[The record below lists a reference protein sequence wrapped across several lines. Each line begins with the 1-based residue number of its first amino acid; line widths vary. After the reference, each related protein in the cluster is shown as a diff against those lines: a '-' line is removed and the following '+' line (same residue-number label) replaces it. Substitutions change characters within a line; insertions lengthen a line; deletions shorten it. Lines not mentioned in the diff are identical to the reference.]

1 MRIIKVEIE
10 EFGRLRDQLFLFGE
24 GMNVIQGANES
35 GKSTLLAFIRFVLYG
50 FPRKAGAD
58 GEEREKR
65 LSWQGH
71 RAAGRLYLSVDK
83 GEFCIARTVTR
94 QGSAARETFG
104 ETLTVTSLASG
115 EEIPLGAMTPGEY
128 FTGLPAALYDSTL
141 CLRQSDAAR
150 VSEPGVGEAVNE
162 LLFTG
167 SMGVSAD
174 AAMDKLRLARR
185 ELQHQKGRG
194 GRVSELSDRIT
205 VTEDALTRARQDATA
220 LAALRAEAEQQ
231 RAQLKE
237 RRDEM
242 EHIAA
247 LFEQCAIADTLS
259 HFEKAREAEELLA
272 QKKADYE
279 ALRLK
284 HASLEHV
291 PEAILAA
298 RGAHRERELAQAECT
313 RTMPELSRLRAVQH
327 NDQMLAANDILVQK
341 GGAEVVLKD
350 FQKARKKRRRAAR
363 AGWVFALFALIFATV
378 TGLIVMN
385 VITPALEIFFP
396 VGEHMRTIF
405 TVGGACTLGAAA
417 IMLLCFL
424 RAGRFRRRVRGWMK
438 RMGVRQA
445 QMFRTYLEQSAT
457 EAQSAEAH
465 RVLLNECEGAY
476 AEKYS
481 AVLRAEARVR
491 EALEGVSVTI
501 PENADEIPATL
512 AELEARYRAAYD
524 ELVAARAEC
533 ERAGAARDT
542 LQKLLEGKNELE
554 LRARFVGAGS
564 ERPEDLRRKQAFLK
578 ETIAGLERKYAELE
592 RRESALAATVGDP
605 FDMEK
610 QLLELREQHARASRR
625 LSALELALSAME
637 EGVRELGDGLL
648 PKVCGK
654 ASAHLATLTD
664 GAYQTL
670 YAAAD
675 LSVCLDSDK
684 GPLPLSHFSAA
695 CRDAAHLALRL
706 GLLDTLVEQRLPLLF
721 DEAFSRLD
729 DERAHALLQLLW
741 EYCDAGGQCILFTCH
756 QREASFLSGKDFTL
770 FELH

>member
-1 MRIIKVEIE
+1 
-10 EFGRLRDQLFLFGE
+10 
-24 GMNVIQGANES
+24 MNVIQGANES

-71 RAAGRLYLSVDK
+71 RAAGRLYVSVEK

-94 QGSAARETFG
+94 QGSAARESFG
-104 ETLTVTSLASG
+104 ETLCVTSLANG

-185 ELQHQKGRG
+185 SLQHQKGRG
-194 GRVSELSDRIT
+194 GQVAELSDRIT
-205 VTEDALTRARQDATA
+205 VTEDALARARQDATA
-220 LAALRAEAEQQ
+220 LAALRAEAEQH

-237 RRDEM
+237 RRDEL

-259 HFEKAREAEELLA
+259 HFERAREAQELYA
-272 QKKADYE
+272 KKKADYE

-284 HASLEHV
+284 HAPLEHV
-291 PEAILAA
+291 PEAIL
-298 RGAHRERELAQAECT
+298 GAKTALHEREAAQAECA
-313 RTMPELSRLRAVQH
+313 RMMPELSRLRAVRH

-350 FQKARKKRRRAAR
+350 FQGARKKRRCARKVAWIFAA
-363 AGWVFALFALIFATV
+363 FALIFATV
-378 TGLIVMN
+378 VALIATGVLKSLVQEL
-385 VITPALEIFFP
+385 VP
-396 VGEHMRTIF
+396 VGDYLPLICLI
-405 TVGGACTLGAAA
+405 GGGCTLGLALVA
-417 IMLLCFL
+417 LLFFL
-424 RAGRFRRRVRGWMK
+424 RANRFRRRVRGWMK
-438 RMGVRQA
+438 RLGVRQV
-445 QMFRTYLEQSAT
+445 QMFRTYLEQSAA

-465 RVLLNECEGAY
+465 RVLLGECESTY

-481 AVLRAEARVR
+481 AVLRAEARAR
-491 EALEGVSVTI
+491 EALESVGVMM
-501 PENADEIPATL
+501 PEDPVAVPACLAD
-512 AELEARYRAAYD
+512 LESRYRAAYD
-524 ELVAARAEC
+524 ALVAARSEC

-542 LQKLLEGKNELE
+542 LTKLLEGKNEDE
-554 LRARFVGAGS
+554 LRARFVGAGV
-564 ERPEDLRRKQAFLK
+564 ERPEDLRRKQTFLK
-578 ETIAGLERKYAELE
+578 ETIAGLERKNAELA

-610 QLLELREQHARASRR
+610 QLFELREQHARATRR
-625 LSALELALSAME
+625 LAALELALCAMG

-648 PKVCGK
+648 PKVCGR
-654 ASAHLATLTD
+654 ASAHLAVLTG

-670 YAAAD
+670 YAGAD

-706 GLLDTLVEQRLPLLF
+706 GLLDTLVEHRVPLLF

-729 DERAHALLQLLW
+729 DERAHALLQVLW
-741 EYCDAGGQCILFTCH
+741 EYCCAGGQCILFTCH
-756 QREASFLSGKDFTL
+756 QREASFLAGKDFTH
-770 FELH
+770 FELQ